1 MAVSADPSPEEAAV
15 AWSTRQVAELA
26 GTSLRAVRHYHDVG
40 LLAEPERKPN
50 GYKSYGVTHLVRLL
64 RIKRL
69 RDLGF
74 SLTRIAEMGDTD
86 AYPEPELRALD
97 TEMAA
102 SIERLQRIR
111 SELALIMHEPT
122 PTDLPRELA
131 AATTTADI
139 PEADRALLVVLARV
153 LGPSTLRVYTETL
166 EAYYA
171 DPGVR
176 ELDRLP
182 PDADQRTRSELAERL
197 VPAFQTL
204 LDDHPRLRGPITDAP
219 RGTRFA
225 GRTISAAIRDLYNPA
240 QIDVIR
246 RMEDL
251 VDVPSPA

>member
-1 MAVSADPSPEEAAV
+1 MEVSAEPSPEEAVV

-40 LLAEPERKPN
+40 LLDEPERKSN

-74 SLTRIAEMGDTD
+74 SLTRIAEMGDAD
-86 AYPEPELRALD
+86 EHPEHALRALD
-97 TEMAA
+97 GEMAA

-111 SELALIMHEPT
+111 RELALVLREPT

-131 AATTTADI
+131 AATTAADI
-139 PEADRALLVVLARV
+139 PDTDRALLVVLARV
-153 LGPSTLRVYTETL
+153 LGPTTLRAYAETL

-171 DPGVR
+171 DPGVL

-182 PDADQRTRSELAERL
+182 PDADQRTRCELAERL
-197 VPAFQTL
+197 LPAFQTL
-204 LDDHPRLRGPITDAP
+204 LADHPQLRAPITDAP
-219 RGTRFA
+219 HGTHFA
-225 GRTISAAIRDLYNPA
+225 GRTISAAIKDLYNPA

-246 RMEDL
+246 RMEQH
-251 VDVPSPA
+251 VAAV

>member
-1 MAVSADPSPEEAAV
+1 M

-40 LLAEPERKPN
+40 LLAEPERKAN

-74 SLTRIAEMGDTD
+74 SLTRIAEMGAED
-86 AYPEPELRALD
+86 AHPEPELRALD
-97 TEMAA
+97 LEMAA

-111 SELALIMHEPT
+111 SELGLLMREPT

-131 AATTTADI
+131 AAATAAEI
-139 PEADRALLVVLARV
+139 PDADRALLVVLARV
-153 LGPSTLRVYTETL
+153 LGPSTLRMYAETL

-171 DPGVR
+171 DPGVL

-182 PDADQRTRSELAERL
+182 PDADQQTRGELAERL
-197 VPAFQTL
+197 APAFRTL
-204 LDDHPRLRGPITDAP
+204 LDGHPRLRAPITDAP
-219 RGTRFA
+219 HGTHFA
-225 GRTISAAIRDLYNPA
+225 GRTISAAIADLYNPA

-246 RMEDL
+246 RMEKL
-251 VDVPSPA
+251 VVAPPSA